1 MLMKKLSMVGCFF
14 LAVIF
19 AAGFS
24 AAGEKS
30 SVEYGKNLFNDPTLG
45 GSANDKTCN
54 SCHDNGDGLGKTGGN
69 PKLSKVIN
77 MCITGPLK
85 GNKLDGRSV
94 QMRSL
99 KMYIQSLGKE

>member
-1 MLMKKLSMVGCFF
+1 MLMKKLSMSVCFS

-19 AAGFS
+19 AAVFS
-24 AAGEKS
+24 VAAEKS

-45 GSANDKTCN
+45 GSTNDKTCN
-54 SCHDNGDGLGKTGGN
+54 SCHDNGEGLDQAGKN

-77 MCITGPLK
+77 KCVTGPLK
-85 GNKLDGRSV
+85 GSKLDGRNV